1 MELSR
6 DLKRE
11 LDTVKRQL
19 ALRETE
25 RKHLL
30 EQNIQKDRAIAELLG
45 RHKNLHNDFAALR
58 KFQQGGGSDKS
69 SKQTQELLE
78 QAKDA
83 NTFLAASLARKAEMV
98 EIYKKFVQII

>member
-1 MELSR
+1 MEPSR

-45 RHKNLHNDFAALR
+45 RHKSLHNDFATFA
-58 KFQQGGGSDKS
+58 KFGQGSSDKS
-69 SKQTQELLE
+69 SKETQELLE

-83 NTFLAASLARKAEMV
+83 NTFLAASLAHKAEMV